1 MKLKASI
8 FSNYEAIIIFCPGNL
23 CIISLFYY
31 LFKALFSGFILEN
44 IPHNKFCVMFCKIS
58 IKIVIVQYYR
68 GKNKDDGS
76 DNLFKYKIGLQN

>member
-31 LFKALFSGFILEN
+31 LFKALFFW
-44 IPHNKFCVMFCKIS
+44 FYF
-58 IKIVIVQYYR
+58 R
-68 GKNKDDGS
+68 
-76 DNLFKYKIGLQN
+76 KYSTQ